1 MRISFEVSASDAN
14 LLRSLHHPSRG
25 YYKCIPCKLACCPLQ
40 SPQWG
45 TLLWAR
51 RIPGKSWGIT
61 EMRRQVEK
69 CCLNLRSPRTERLQV
84 LVRKMCQMISSLRR
98 AEGLWLQNEV
108 QFSESWRFWGSH
120 HHDDARDLQVRI
132 LGLEP
137 APPFCE
143 HLCDLPGSCRT
154 EFGLGGGHFP

>member
-1 MRISFEVSASDAN
+1 MGQAYPRKELGDYRDEASGREV
-14 LLRSLHHPSRG
+14 LLE
-25 YYKCIPCKLACCPLQ
+25 LQ
-40 SPQWG
+40 
-45 TLLWAR
+45 
-51 RIPGKSWGIT
+51 
-61 EMRRQVEK
+61 
-69 CCLNLRSPRTERLQV
+69 RSPRTERLQV
-84 LVRKMCQMISSLRR
+84 VVRKMCQMISSLRR

-120 HHDDARDLQVRI
+120 HHNDARDLQVRI

-143 HLCDLPGSCRT
+143 YLCDLPGSCRT